1 MVAISLRRPRPLYR
15 GQRPLLPLYLSG
27 EQIAMSD
34 HSEHEQSADSQQPFI
49 DHLIELRDRL
59 LRTLLVVVVIFA
71 CMVPFAAEIY
81 DYVAEPLQ
89 ARLVEGAG
97 MIATEVASTF
107 LTPFKT
113 TFVLAFFIAIPFVL
127 YQAWAF
133 IAPGLYKSEKRLM
146 APILV
151 SSIFLFYAGMAF
163 AYYVVFPIL
172 FDFFVSSAHADI
184 KVMPDIRSYLDLVLK
199 LFFAFGFAFEIPIA
213 TVLLIWSGVVDAKTL
228 ASKRPYVIVGCFL
241 VGMLLTPPDVISQS
255 LLAVPM
261 WLLFEVGI
269 FFGRWIKS
277 RPKQENA

>member
-1 MVAISLRRPRPLYR
+1 MS
-15 GQRPLLPLYLSG
+15 
-27 EQIAMSD
+27 EQ
-34 HSEHEQSADSQQPFI
+34 QNQPFI

-59 LRTLLVVVVIFA
+59 LKVFMVVVVLFA

-89 ARLVEGAG
+89 ARLTEGGAG
-97 MIATEVASTF
+97 MIATEVTSTF

-113 TFVLAFFIAIPFVL
+113 TFVLAFFISVPFVL

-133 IAPGLYKSEKRLM
+133 IAPGLYKNEKRL
-146 APILV
+146 AVPLLV
-151 SSIFLFYAGMAF
+151 SSIVLFYAGMAF

-184 KVMPDIRSYLDLVLK
+184 KVMPDIRAYLDLVLK

-213 TVLLIWSGVVDAKTL
+213 TLLLIWSGAVDAKTL

-269 FFGRWIKS
+269 FFGRWIKA
-277 RPKQENA
+277 RDREEHA

>member
-1 MVAISLRRPRPLYR
+1 
-15 GQRPLLPLYLSG
+15 
-27 EQIAMSD
+27 MSD
-34 HSEHEQSADSQQPFI
+34 QQNQPFI

-59 LRTLLVVVVIFA
+59 LKTLMVVAAIFA
-71 CMVPFAAEIY
+71 CMLPFAAEIY

-89 ARLVEGAG
+89 ARLTEGAG
-97 MIATEVASTF
+97 MIATEVTSTF

-113 TFVLAFFIAIPFVL
+113 TFVLAFFISVPFVL
-127 YQAWAF
+127 FQVWAF
-133 IAPGLYKSEKRLM
+133 IAPGLYRNEKRVAIPL
-146 APILV
+146 LV
-151 SSIFLFYAGMAF
+151 SSIVLFYAGMAF

-213 TVLLIWSGVVDAKTL
+213 TLLLIWSGAVDARTL

-269 FFGRWIKS
+269 FFGRWIKK
-277 RPKQENA
+277 RGREEHA